1 MLIDWDRPFPR
12 CARLSNHTQIT
23 SNVRAT
29 CSSLSQ
35 LESAFPSVL
44 SSSTPYS
51 SSVISDTCSCS
62 LLTIYTS
69 SLP

>member
-1 MLIDWDRPFPR
+1 MLIDSDSPSPPLRPTFQSR
-12 CARLSNHTQIT
+12 NISTL
-23 SNVRAT
+23 

-35 LESAFPSVL
+35 LESVFPIVL
-44 SSSTPYS
+44 SSYAPYS
-51 SSVISDTCSCS
+51 FSVISDTCSCS